1 MACFVLIVLFL
12 RNQREQAGC
21 LLVFV
26 GLKDSPDTNSTGG
39 IWSVT
44 LPCLGKKNGSF
55 SGVCGTSLGQ
65 YIRLNSSNPCTSV
78 WKAGRPSSQPHR
90 PWVVLARPL
99 SYLSTLLLS
108 VLLLKLPWALSC
120 SFLRLQ
126 GELRC
131 PRLESAPPRVAG
143 QETPPHPT
151 VAGFLN
157 PSTLLM
163 SQLHNIQPE
172 G

>member
-44 LPCLGKKNGSF
+44 ISCLGKKNGSF

-108 VLLLKLPWALSC
+108 VLLLKLPWARSC

-126 GELRC
+126 G
-131 PRLESAPPRVAG
+131 SSDAPG
-143 QETPPHPT
+143 WNQPHPEWQGRRYPHT
-151 VAGFLN
+151 
-157 PSTLLM
+157 
-163 SQLHNIQPE
+163 QPWLVF
-172 G
+172 

>member
-21 LLVFV
+21 LLVFM
-26 GLKDSPDTNSTGG
+26 GLKDSPDTNNTGG

-44 LPCLGKKNGSF
+44 IPCLGKKNGSF

-90 PWVVLARPL
+90 PWVVLACPL
-99 SYLSTLLLS
+99 SIFLHFCS
-108 VLLLKLPWALSC
+108 VSFC
-120 SFLRLQ
+120 SNCPGLFL
-126 GELRC
+126 
-131 PRLESAPPRVAG
+131 APSYGCRGSSGAPG
-143 QETPPHPT
+143 WNQPHPEWQGRRHPHT
-151 VAGFLN
+151 
-157 PSTLLM
+157 
-163 SQLHNIQPE
+163 QPWLVF
-172 G
+172 